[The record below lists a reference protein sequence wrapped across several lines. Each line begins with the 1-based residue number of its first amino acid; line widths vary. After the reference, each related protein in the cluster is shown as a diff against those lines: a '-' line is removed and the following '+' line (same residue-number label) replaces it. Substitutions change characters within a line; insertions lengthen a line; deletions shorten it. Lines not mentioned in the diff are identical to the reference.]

1 MSKSIPSNTEKL
13 KVISNILD
21 NLSVPIAVGT
31 ACYNGNGDIEDI
43 KIVYMNKAFLDE
55 TKEFVKIGDS
65 YHSLQ
70 KLLPSP
76 TNWLAICINALTT
89 GETYEDNY
97 YSEKTDKWYHMI
109 VHKCGKSCCSFTLV
123 NLNKSRLN
131 QYNLTN
137 RQLIIARKIIER
149 KKYATIADEVY
160 ISTALIKKECKEIF
174 TKTKV
179 TSKNEFIL
187 KFK

>member
-1 MSKSIPSNTEKL
+1 MSNSLIKSEQI
-13 KVISNILD
+13 KVVSDILN
-21 NLSVPIAVGT
+21 NLSIPIAVGT
-31 ACYNGNGDIEDI
+31 ACYNKNGDIEDI
-43 KIVYMNKAFLDE
+43 KIVCLNKAFRDE
-55 TKEFVKIGDS
+55 TQNLVKEGDS

-70 KLLPSP
+70 KLLPSSID
-76 TNWLAICINALTT
+76 WLTVCINALAT

-97 YSEKTDKWYHMI
+97 YSNETNKWYHTI

-179 TSKNEFIL
+179 KSKNEFIL
-187 KFK
+187 KFI